1 MNTNVNDLEFIMYP
15 KRNLQIGTNFGKAK
29 VQSLQESKMET
40 NCRTLVS
47 SGNNREQ
54 GGGKISQFENGFHN
68 QTYYSRHQRKHKIE
82 ISENHTENKRTD
94 SFVKLLAY
102 QPDTEQK
109 KARYSCAECTKT
121 FSAKTSVTRHR
132 RTHTGERPFQ
142 CTECE
147 KKFIQN
153 GDLIRHQRSHSGER
167 PYTCTECDKSFGQ
180 RGHLR
185 NHQVIHN
192 KNKNLGMLNIRQGTT
207 TKEQKKYFCTE
218 QENNIRE
225 QIYINDHQK
234 NHTSKKT
241 HLSSE
246 CEKALQW
253 KDDVITHCITTSG
266 NLTSSCR
273 QNDES
278 FVQNVNLLVKQKML
292 GEDRTGKTHTIMVK
306 LIEVTIINDYFVQRI
321 VDSEECQNGQKES
334 PTRILQNKILI

>member
-1 MNTNVNDLEFIMYP
+1 MNRDVNDLEFMKCP
-15 KRNLQIGTNFGKAK
+15 KKNLQIGTKFGKAK
-29 VQSLQESKMET
+29 VQLLQETKMGT
-40 NCRTLVS
+40 NCRTVVY
-47 SGNNREQ
+47 SGNYREL
-54 GGGKISQFENGFHN
+54 GGGKTSQFENGFSN
-68 QTYYSRHQRKHKIE
+68 RTYYSRHQRKHKIE
-82 ISENHTENKRTD
+82 ISENHTENERTD
-94 SFVKLLAY
+94 RFVKLLAY

-109 KARYSCAECTKT
+109 KARYSCADCMKT

-153 GDLIRHQRSHSGER
+153 GDLIRHKRSHSGER
-167 PYTCTECDKSFGQ
+167 PYTCPECDRSFGQ

-185 NHQVIHN
+185 NHQRIHN
-192 KNKNLGMLNIRQGTT
+192 TNKNLGMLNIRQGTT
-207 TKEQKKYFCTE
+207 TKEQQEYFCTE
-218 QENNIRE
+218 QDDNISE
-225 QIYINDHQK
+225 QIYSNDHQK
-234 NHTSKKT
+234 KHTREKT

-246 CEKALQW
+246 CEKALRW

-266 NLTSSCR
+266 DLTSPCR

-292 GEDRTGKTHTIMVK
+292 EEDRTGKTHTIMVK

-321 VDSEECQNGQKES
+321 VDSEEHQNGQKES
-334 PTRILQNKILI
+334 PTRTLQNKILI

>member
-1 MNTNVNDLEFIMYP
+1 MNRKVNHLEFVKCA
-15 KRNLQIGTNFGKAK
+15 KRNLQIGTKFEKAK
-29 VQSLQESKMET
+29 LQFFQESKMGT

-47 SGNNREQ
+47 SGNNRELD
-54 GGGKISQFENGFHN
+54 GGETSQVENSFN
-68 QTYYSRHQRKHKIE
+68 KQIYSSTHQRKRKVE
-82 ISENHTENKRTD
+82 ISENNTENETD
-94 SFVKLLAY
+94 HFVKLLPY

-109 KARYSCAECTKT
+109 KARYSCTECMQT

-167 PYTCTECDKSFGQ
+167 PYTCAECDKSFGQ

-185 NHQVIHN
+185 NHQRIHN
-192 KNKNLGMLNIRQGTT
+192 KNKNLRMLNIRQGTA
-207 TKEQKKYFCTE
+207 TKDQQEYLCTE
-218 QENNIRE
+218 HENNVSE
-225 QIYINDHQK
+225 QIYVNDHQK
-234 NHTSKKT
+234 YHTREKT

-246 CEKALQW
+246 CEKAFRW

-266 NLTSSCR
+266 DLTSQCR
-273 QNDES
+273 ENNEN
-278 FVQNVNLLVKQKML
+278 FVQNMNLLLKQKML
-292 GEDRTGKTHTIMVK
+292 GEERTGKTHTIMVK

-321 VDSEECQNGQKES
+321 VDSEDQNGQKES
-334 PTRILQNKILI
+334 STRTLQNKILR